1 MNYLFVQAANRRK
14 QAGALARL
22 TGSPLVDTD
31 TPLAERLTRL
41 LDERESAMQAWET
54 DELAFVEHKLE
65 RWDEARAAQK
75 AAEQPPPS
83 GLMFSQN
90 IVWLYSRPPFFQGR
104 LLVVGHLAEVPQDVV
119 DLRIRQRAP
128 CASIYTLACRVNRR
142 SSNHPAART
151 TAGGRSL

>member
-22 TGSPLVDTD
+22 TGSPPVDTD

-41 LDERESAMQAWET
+41 LDERETAMQAWET
-54 DELAFVEHKLE
+54 DALAFVEHKLE

-83 GLMFSQN
+83 GSCSLRTS
-90 IVWLYSRPPFFQGR
+90 SGCTRGRRFFKGGCLSSGIWPR
-104 LLVVGHLAEVPQDVV
+104 S
-119 DLRIRQRAP
+119 LRASSI
-128 CASIYTLACRVNRR
+128 CASASGPRVPR
-142 SSNHPAART
+142 SIRW
-151 TAGGRSL
+151 GVG